1 MHIIYI
7 NLLLNIPM
15 AKLFKQRET
24 YIYLVNFSHITGLGV
39 GISGFNEY
47 EYVLST
53 N

>member
-15 AKLFKQRET
+15 AKLLKQRET
-24 YIYLVNFSHITGLGV
+24 YIYLVNFSYIIQLGV
-39 GISGFNEY
+39 RISGFHGY
-47 EYVLST
+47 EYVRST

>member
-39 GISGFNEY
+39 LIRVFNRVRSLY
-47 EYVLST
+47 
-53 N
+53 